1 MGYGNRVNDRGIEF
15 TTASTAHTG
24 TTARITS
31 GDINSISNSG
41 DRYLGFQVGKD
52 AVKTDTKLMYLTSE
66 SGGRVGI
73 GTESPTQALDVAG
86 DTRLREG
93 LYDGN
98 NAIGTAGQ
106 VLSSTSTKTSWITLP
121 ASDSEDADGGTKIQ
135 VEEGSDDDTI
145 RFDTAGTERA
155 VITSTGSVG
164 IGTAS
169 PSSVLDVVASTIARN
184 TGGLEVQH
192 SNGTQGIS
200 FGYDGIRKIGDAN
213 TNLYLDATGN
223 GNIYF
228 HQNGSTGNVG
238 IGTSTATDK
247 LTVGGD
253 LSVSGSIKQN
263 GSTLHPDYVFENYYE
278 GVSKYNPSYHLPELE
293 DLEVFLAENLHLPGV
308 QSRADIAEKGSW
320 NVSENVRTNL
330 EKIEELFLYTIEQ
343 QKKIDGQKATLE
355 AQQNEIDAL
364 KDMLQSLLK
373 KDE

>member
-1 MGYGNRVNDRGIEF
+1 M
-15 TTASTAHTG
+15 
-24 TTARITS
+24 
-31 GDINSISNSG
+31 
-41 DRYLGFQVGKD
+41 
-52 AVKTDTKLMYLTSE
+52 
-66 SGGRVGI
+66 
-73 GTESPTQALDVAG
+73 
-86 DTRLREG
+86 
-93 LYDGN
+93 
-98 NAIGTAGQ
+98 
-106 VLSSTSTKTSWITLP
+106 
-121 ASDSEDADGGTKIQ
+121 
-135 VEEGSDDDTI
+135 
-145 RFDTAGTERA
+145 
-155 VITSTGSVG
+155 
-164 IGTAS
+164 
-169 PSSVLDVVASTIARN
+169 
-184 TGGLEVQH
+184 
-192 SNGTQGIS
+192 
-200 FGYDGIRKIGDAN
+200 
-213 TNLYLDATGN
+213 
-223 GNIYF
+223 
-228 HQNGSTGNVG
+228 G

-263 GSTLHPDYVFENYYE
+263 GSTLHPDYVFENYYD